1 MKQYKLLLILLII
14 NLIFAFFI
22 IGCKPEKPKEF
33 KAVPLSENEVDPEVW
48 GKVYPIHYEM
58 YKKAQEPTPAGKSK
72 YKRGWDTDK
81 VIYDKLSEYPFMA
94 LLYNGWGFGIEY
106 NEPRAH
112 FYRIIDQ
119 LEIDPSR
126 LKPGGVCLTCKTT
139 YAPELEAKYGLAYYN
154 RPYKEVWSWIPE
166 KHRKLG
172 DSCIDCHNPKDASL
186 HIRRGFT
193 LIKALQTMGVDINNI
208 PHQLMRSLVCAQC
221 HVTYVV
227 PRDKDMK
234 PTGLFFPWQ
243 GSKLGAITIENIIKV
258 LKSDSSYAEWKQA
271 VTGFKL
277 AYIRHPEF
285 ELFSNNST
293 HWNAGVACAD
303 CHMFYKKVGGFKV
316 SEHRIMSPL
325 KNDMKGCLQCH
336 SETPEWLREQV
347 IGIQD
352 RTISLLLRAGY
363 QTAVTAKLFEFAN
376 KAQEKGEKLDQ
387 VLYNKAKNLYTEAL
401 YRVIFIGAENS
412 IGFHNPTE
420 AQRVLGD
427 AIAYASKAEAVL
439 RTMLA
444 KAEVD
449 VPINID
455 LELKKY
461 LNNRG
466 EKKLKFKPEQE
477 FKDPFGTQQNIEVLL
492 K

>member
-1 MKQYKLLLILLII
+1 MKRCGLF
-14 NLIFAFFI
+14 LIFSLICAVFI
-22 IGCKPEKPKEF
+22 LGCQPGKAKEF

-58 YKKAQEPTPAGKSK
+58 YKQSQEPTSAGKSK

-112 FYRIIDQ
+112 FYRVIDQ

-154 RPYKEVWSWIPE
+154 KPYKEVWSWIPE

-172 DSCIDCHNPKDASL
+172 DSCLDCHNPKDASL

-193 LIKALQTMGVDINNI
+193 LVKALQTMGVDVSSIS
-208 PHQLMRSLVCAQC
+208 HGQMRSIICAQC

-227 PRDKDMK
+227 PRDHEMK

-243 GSKLGAITIENIIKV
+243 GSKLGGISIENIIKV
-258 LKSDSSYAEWKQA
+258 LKSDPAYGEWKQA

-285 ELFSNNST
+285 EFFSNNSV
-293 HWNAGVACAD
+293 HWNAGVSCAD
-303 CHMFYKKVGGFKV
+303 CHMPYKKAGGFKV

-325 KNDMKGCLQCH
+325 KSDMKACQQCH
-336 SETPEWLREQV
+336 GETPEWLKQQV
-347 IGIQD
+347 IAIQD

-363 QTAVTAKLFEFAN
+363 QTATAAKLFEVAN
-376 KAQEKGEKLDQ
+376 KAQQEGKQIEQ
-387 VLYNKAKNLYTEAL
+387 PLYNKAKDLYLEAL

-420 AQRVLGD
+420 AERVLAD
-427 AIAYASKAEAVL
+427 AVAYASKSEAVL
-439 RTMLA
+439 RIMLA
-444 KAEVD
+444 KAGVQ
-449 VPINID
+449 VPVNIE

-466 EKKLKFKPEQE
+466 EKKLNFKPEQE
-477 FKDPFGTQQNIEVLL
+477 FKDPFGTQQNIEAMLR
-492 K
+492 

>member
-1 MKQYKLLLILLII
+1 MKKQRLLLMIII
-14 NLIFAFFI
+14 NLFLVCFI

-154 RPYKEVWSWIPE
+154 KPYKEVWSWIPE

-172 DSCIDCHNPKDASL
+172 DSCLDCHNPKDASL

-193 LIKALQTMGVDINNI
+193 LIKALQTMGVDTNNI

-258 LKSDSSYAEWKQA
+258 FKSDPSYAEWKQA

-285 ELFSNNST
+285 EFYSNNST

-303 CHMFYKKVGGFKV
+303 CHMPYKRIGGFKV

-336 SETPEWLREQV
+336 SETPEWLKERV
-347 IGIQD
+347 ITIQD
-352 RTISLLLRAGY
+352 RTMSLLLRAGY
-363 QTAVTAKLFEFAN
+363 QTAITAKLFELAN
-376 KAQEKGEKLDQ
+376 KAQEDGKKLDQ
-387 VLYNKAKNLYTEAL
+387 VLYNKAKDLYTEAL

-412 IGFHNPTE
+412 LGFHNPTE

-427 AIAYASKAEAVL
+427 AIAYASKSEAVL

-444 KAEVD
+444 KAGVD

-477 FKDPFGTQQNIEVLL
+477 FKDPFGTQQNIEALL

>member
-1 MKQYKLLLILLII
+1 MKKFLLFIAVFICFP
-14 NLIFAFFI
+14 IFA
-22 IGCKPEKPKEF
+22 CAPEKPGEF
-33 KAVPLSENEVDPEVW
+33 KTISLSENEVDPEVW
-48 GKVYPIHYEM
+48 GKVYPVHYEM
-58 YKKAQEPTPAGKSK
+58 YKQAQQPTPAGKSK
-72 YKRGWDTDK
+72 YKRGWDTDN

-106 NEPRAH
+106 NEPRSH
-112 FYRIIDQ
+112 FYRVIDQ

-126 LKPGGVCLTCKTT
+126 LKPGGVCLTCKTS

-154 RPYKEVWSWIPE
+154 KPYKEVWSWIPE
-166 KHRKLG
+166 KHRRLG

-186 HIRRGFT
+186 QIRRGFT
-193 LIKALQTMGVDINNI
+193 LVKALQMMGVDTKNI
-208 PHQLMRSLVCAQC
+208 HHQQMRSIICAQC

-227 PRDKDMK
+227 PRDQEMK

-243 GSKLGAITIENIIKV
+243 GSKLGGISIENIIKV
-258 LKSDSSYAEWKQA
+258 LKSEPSYGEWKQA

-285 ELFSNNST
+285 EFFSNNSI
-293 HWNAGVACAD
+293 HWNAGVSCAD
-303 CHMFYKKVGGFKV
+303 CHMPYKKMGGFKV

-325 KNDMKGCLQCH
+325 KSDMRACMQCH
-336 SETPEWLREQV
+336 AETSEWLREQV
-347 IGIQD
+347 IAIQD
-352 RTISLLLRAGY
+352 RTMSLLLRAGY
-363 QTAVTAKLFEFAN
+363 QTAITAKLFEIAN
-376 KAQEKGEKLDQ
+376 KSQEEGKQLDQ
-387 VLYNKAKNLYTEAL
+387 NLYNKAKDLYLEAI

-420 AQRVLGD
+420 AERILGD
-427 AIAYASKAEAVL
+427 AIAYASKAESVL
-439 RTMLA
+439 RTMFA
-444 KAEVD
+444 KSGIQ
-449 VPINID
+449 VPVSID

-466 EKKLKFKPEQE
+466 EKRLNFKPEQE
-477 FKDPFGTQQNIEVLL
+477 FKDPFGIQQNIEALL

>member
-1 MKQYKLLLILLII
+1 MKRLSFIAFLLFILSFC
-14 NLIFAFFI
+14 FA
-22 IGCKPEKPKEF
+22 CQPEKAKEF
-33 KAVPLSENEVDPEVW
+33 KPVSLSENEIDPEVW
-48 GKVYPIHYEM
+48 GKNYPVHYEM
-58 YKKAQEPTPAGKSK
+58 WKQSIEPTPADKSK

-106 NEPRAH
+106 NEPRNH
-112 FYRIIDQ
+112 YYRIIDQ

-154 RPYKEVWSWIPE
+154 RPYKEVWTWIPE

-172 DSCIDCHNPKDASL
+172 DSCIDCHKPKDASL

-193 LIKALQTMGVDINNI
+193 LMKALQTMGVDTENI
-208 PHQLMRSLVCAQC
+208 PHQHMRSLVCAQC

-227 PRDKDMK
+227 PRDNDMK
-234 PTGLFFPWQ
+234 PTGLFFPWKD
-243 GSKLGAITIENIIKV
+243 SKLGNISIENIIKV
-258 LKSDSSYAEWKQA
+258 LRSDPAYREWKQA
-271 VTGFKL
+271 LTGFKL
-277 AYIRHPEF
+277 AYIRHPEYEF
-285 ELFSNNST
+285 FSNNSV

-303 CHMFYKKVGGFKV
+303 CHMPYKKVGGFKV

-325 KNDMKGCLQCH
+325 KNDMRACLQCH
-336 SETPEWLREQV
+336 AETPEWLKQQV
-347 IGIQD
+347 IAIQD
-352 RTISLLLRAGY
+352 RTMSMLLRAGY
-363 QTAVTAKLFEFAN
+363 QTAVAAKLFEVAT
-376 KAQEKGEKLDQ
+376 KAAEQGKNIDQ
-387 VLYNKAKNLYTEAL
+387 NLYNKAMELYQEAI

-420 AQRVLGD
+420 AGRVLGD
-427 AIAYASKAEAVL
+427 ALGYASKTEAVL
-439 RTMLA
+439 RTMFA
-444 KAEVD
+444 KMGID
-449 VPINID
+449 VPVNIE
-455 LELKKY
+455 LELNKY

-466 EKKLKFKPEQE
+466 EKKLNFKPEQE
-477 FKDPFGTQQNIEVLL
+477 FKDPYGTQQKIESLL

>member
-1 MKQYKLLLILLII
+1 MKRFSFILCFICLLIL
-14 NLIFAFFI
+14 FA
-22 IGCKPEKPKEF
+22 CAPEKPKEY
-33 KAVPLSENEVDPEVW
+33 KTASIPENEVDPEVW

-58 YKKAQEPTPAGKSK
+58 YKQSQEPTPAGKSK

-106 NEPRAH
+106 NEPRSH
-112 FYRIIDQ
+112 FYRVIDQ

-126 LKPGGVCLTCKTT
+126 LKPGGVCLTCKSS
-139 YAPELEAKYGLAYYN
+139 YAPELEAKYGIAYYN

-186 HIRRGFT
+186 QIRRGFT
-193 LIKALQTMGVDINNI
+193 LVKALQTMGVDTNTI
-208 PHQLMRSLVCAQC
+208 PHQQMRSIICAQC

-243 GSKLGAITIENIIKV
+243 GSKLGGISIENIIKV
-258 LKSDSSYAEWKQA
+258 LKSDPSYGEWKQA

-285 ELFSNNST
+285 EFFSNNST
-293 HWNAGVACAD
+293 HWNAGVSCAD
-303 CHMFYKKVGGFKV
+303 CHMPYKKVGGFKV

-325 KNDMKGCLQCH
+325 KSDMKACLQCH
-336 SETPEWLREQV
+336 GETPEWLKQRV
-347 IGIQD
+347 LTIQD
-352 RTISLLLRAGY
+352 RTMSLLIRAGY
-363 QTAVTAKLFEFAN
+363 QTAVAAKLFEIAN
-376 KAQEKGEKLDQ
+376 KAQESGKQLDQ
-387 VLYNKAKNLYTEAL
+387 NLYNRAKDLYLEAL

-420 AQRVLGD
+420 AGRILGD
-427 AIAYASKAEAVL
+427 ATAYASKSEAVL

-444 KAEVD
+444 QAGVS
-449 VPINID
+449 VPVNID

-466 EKKLKFKPEQE
+466 EKKLNFKPEQE
-477 FKDPFGTQQNIEVLL
+477 FKDPYGTQQNIEALL
-492 K
+492 R

>member
-1 MKQYKLLLILLII
+1 MKRFSFILWCLALFI
-14 NLIFAFFI
+14 LFA
-22 IGCKPEKPKEF
+22 CSPEKAKEF
-33 KAVPLSENEVDPEVW
+33 KATTIPENEVDPEVW

-58 YKKAQEPTPAGKSK
+58 YKQSQEPTPAGKSK
-72 YKRGWDTDK
+72 YKRGWDADK

-106 NEPRAH
+106 NEPRSH
-112 FYRIIDQ
+112 FYRVIDQ

-126 LKPGGVCLTCKTT
+126 LKPGGVCLTCKTS

-166 KHRKLG
+166 KHRRLG

-186 HIRRGFT
+186 QIRRGFT
-193 LIKALQTMGVDINNI
+193 LVKALQTMGVDTNNI
-208 PHQLMRSLVCAQC
+208 THQQMRSIICAQC

-234 PTGLFFPWQ
+234 PTGVFFPWQ
-243 GSKLGAITIENIIKV
+243 GSKLGGISIENIIKV
-258 LKSDSSYAEWKQA
+258 LKSDPAYAEWKQA

-285 ELFSNNST
+285 EFFSNNSI
-293 HWNAGVACAD
+293 HWNAGVSCAD
-303 CHMFYKKVGGFKV
+303 CHMPYKKMGGFKV

-325 KNDMKGCLQCH
+325 KSDMKACLQCH
-336 SETPEWLREQV
+336 GETPEWLKQQV
-347 IGIQD
+347 IAIQD
-352 RTISLLLRAGY
+352 RTMSLLLRAGY
-363 QTAVTAKLFEFAN
+363 QTAVTAKLFEIAN
-376 KAQEKGEKLDQ
+376 KAQESGKKLDQ
-387 VLYNKAKNLYTEAL
+387 GLYNKAKDLYLEAL

-420 AQRVLGD
+420 AGRILAD
-427 AIAYASKAEAVL
+427 ATAYASKSEAIL

-444 KAEVD
+444 KAGEQ
-449 VPINID
+449 VPVNID

-466 EKKLKFKPEQE
+466 EKKLNFKPEQE
-477 FKDPFGTQQNIEVLL
+477 FRDPYGTQQNIEALL

>member
-1 MKQYKLLLILLII
+1 MKRCSLFLIVILLFT
-14 NLIFAFFI
+14 LFVFA
-22 IGCKPEKPKEF
+22 CAPEKPREF
-33 KAVPLSENEVDPEVW
+33 KATALSENEIDPEVW

-58 YKKAQEPTPAGKSK
+58 YKQSKEPTPAGKSK

-106 NEPRAH
+106 NEPRSH
-112 FYRIIDQ
+112 FYRVIDQ

-126 LKPGGVCLTCKTT
+126 LKPGGVCLTCKTS
-139 YAPELEAKYGLAYYN
+139 YAPELEAKYGIAYYN

-166 KHRKLG
+166 KHRRLG

-186 HIRRGFT
+186 QIRRGFT
-193 LIKALQTMGVDINNI
+193 LVKALQTMGVDTNNI
-208 PHQLMRSLVCAQC
+208 PHQQMRSIICAQC

-243 GSKLGAITIENIIKV
+243 GSKLGGISIENIIKV
-258 LKSDSSYAEWKQA
+258 LKSDPSYAEWKQA

-285 ELFSNNST
+285 EFFSNNST
-293 HWNAGVACAD
+293 HWNAGVSCAD
-303 CHMFYKKVGGFKV
+303 CHMPYKKMGGFKV

-325 KNDMKGCLQCH
+325 KSDMKACLQCH
-336 SETPEWLREQV
+336 GETPEWLKQRV
-347 IGIQD
+347 LTIQD
-352 RTISLLLRAGY
+352 RTMSLLLRAGY
-363 QTAVTAKLFEFAN
+363 QTAVTAKLFEIAN
-376 KAQEKGEKLDQ
+376 KAQESGKQFDQ
-387 VLYNKAKNLYTEAL
+387 SLYNKAKDLYLEAL

-420 AQRVLGD
+420 AMRILGD
-427 AIAYASKAEAVL
+427 AVSYASKSEAVL

-444 KAEVD
+444 KAQVQ
-449 VPINID
+449 VPVNID

-466 EKKLKFKPEQE
+466 EKKLNFKPEQE
-477 FKDPFGTQQNIEVLL
+477 FKDPYGTQQNIEALL